1 MIWCNQDYYS
11 ELPVEL
17 KMDEYKPLTILFIPN
32 LMHCD
37 WLSSF
42 ASACD

>member
-1 MIWCNQDYYS
+1 M
-11 ELPVEL
+11 EL
-17 KMDEYKPLTILFIPN
+17 KMDEYKPLTIIVFIPN
-32 LMHCD
+32 PMHCD